1 MLKKLN
7 IMTIKLDRRF
17 FMSRIEEEISL
28 LDGMVEDEK
37 YIKARKQD
45 RKYLLAEKQNAY
57 NKFKGS
63 LDSIKNK
70 AIATF
75 LAGQLVFA
83 SAMLFALEYKDAKD
97 EELRHAPNHHYFSI
111 RTGDDN
117 SNIFFKYGTSSD
129 IDKIR
134 IIMKNTSTGVYI
146 NEFSKYYGVDPNI
159 ISAIMNYEGI
169 LTDNIKRDV
178 VEHKVDIFSYNMKVI
193 YQILNNN
200 FPNISSKKLKSA
212 LLLCSIESEH
222 IGLNNVIKAI
232 DNYILFNYDGEFNY
246 IELRKYID
254 NMKLDEM
261 NNNDNQYVEKI
272 IAAIPSPSL
281 KCVVE
286 GEEIN
291 WSLENDIN
299 NLNIDDYKV
308 L

>member
-1 MLKKLN
+1 M
-7 IMTIKLDRRF
+7 
-17 FMSRIEEEISL
+17 
-28 LDGMVEDEK
+28 
-37 YIKARKQD
+37 
-45 RKYLLAEKQNAY
+45 
-57 NKFKGS
+57 
-63 LDSIKNK
+63 
-70 AIATF
+70 
-75 LAGQLVFA
+75 
-83 SAMLFALEYKDAKD
+83 
-97 EELRHAPNHHYFSI
+97 
-111 RTGDDN
+111 
-117 SNIFFKYGTSSD
+117 
-129 IDKIR
+129 
-134 IIMKNTSTGVYI
+134 
-146 NEFSKYYGVDPNI
+146 
-159 ISAIMNYEGI
+159 
-169 LTDNIKRDV
+169 
-178 VEHKVDIFSYNMKVI
+178 
-193 YQILNNN
+193 
-200 FPNISSKKLKSA
+200 KSA

-246 IELRKYID
+246 IELRKFID